1 MAQHRRGRLLAIESD
16 VCVCVCAPTCR
27 QRRRRDL
34 DCLFASGDTHANLS
48 IIDYPPGLVFVYKSQ
63 DCRSPSPCSIC
74 SLLYTIVSYI
84 ILFCSFFL
92 YMSARSCFLCAHE
105 TVRGSSGVFHN
116 DRHQM
121 PGRPENAAGLS
132 GFPSDLSVSRAIRR
146 SGLQRFPRL
155 PLRSSVHGL
164 QTKR

>member
-1 MAQHRRGRLLAIESD
+1 MRVIWPSTGAAVCWQLRAMF
-16 VCVCVCAPTCR
+16 VCVCVRPHVVKEEGETWTAFLPLATHTLTYRLLIIRQVLSSSINRKTAAARRRVPFVAYYIPSSHILFFFALFFSTCR
-27 QRRRRDL
+27 
-34 DCLFASGDTHANLS
+34 
-48 IIDYPPGLVFVYKSQ
+48 
-63 DCRSPSPCSIC
+63 
-74 SLLYTIVSYI
+74 
-84 ILFCSFFL
+84 
-92 YMSARSCFLCAHE
+92 HE

>member
-1 MAQHRRGRLLAIESD
+1 M
-16 VCVCVCAPTCR
+16 CVCVRPHVVKEEGETWTAFLPLATHTLTYRLLIIR
-27 QRRRRDL
+27 QVLSSSINRKTAAARRRV
-34 DCLFASGDTHANLS
+34 
-48 IIDYPPGLVFVYKSQ
+48 PFVAYYI
-63 DCRSPSPCSIC
+63 PSSH
-74 SLLYTIVSYI
+74 
-84 ILFCSFFL
+84 ILFFFAVFFL